1 MKIKILL
8 TIAFVFWILSFGFS
22 QNIKV
27 KIQNIKLHYGTVY
40 VALCNSAENF
50 MTEKYKELTAKVS
63 PSGEASVDFMKIPKG
78 VYAIRVYHD
87 TDLSG
92 DLTTNLIGTP
102 EEPFGF
108 SNNPQIKMGPPSFE
122 LASFGLKKTDINL
135 TINLLSVE

>member
-1 MKIKILL
+1 MKNKILF
-8 TIAFVFWILSFGFS
+8 TIVFVFGIFSFGFS

-27 KIQNIKLHYGTVY
+27 QIQNIKLRYGMVY

-50 MTEKYKELTAKVS
+50 MTHKYKELTAKVS
-63 PSGEASVDFMKIPKG
+63 PSGEASVDFTKIPKG

-87 TDLSG
+87 TDSSG

-108 SNNPQIKMGPPSFE
+108 SNNPQIKRGPPPFE
-122 LASFGLKKTDINL
+122 LASFNVKNNINL

>member
-1 MKIKILL
+1 MKIKFLL
-8 TIAFVFWILSFGFS
+8 TFTFIFGVSSFGFS

-27 KIQNIKLHYGTVY
+27 EIQHIKLRFGIVY
-40 VALCNSAENF
+40 VALCNNAENF
-50 MTEKYKELTAKVS
+50 MTHKYKELTAKVS

-87 TDLSG
+87 TDSSG

-108 SNNPQIKMGPPSFE
+108 SNNPQIRRGPPPFE
-122 LASFGLKKTDINL
+122 LASFNVKNDMNL
-135 TINLLSVE
+135 TINLISVE